1 MSNEMKIIEERLSQ
15 LVTMVGH
22 LRTEQQAFKERMEE
36 GFEAVNLRL
45 DKVEQRLDKVEQ
57 RLDKVEQRLDKV
69 EQRLDKVEQRLDKA
83 EPLLVEIKE
92 ATNFLSHKTGEHDK
106 DIFVL
111 KRYLPSQSL

>member
-1 MSNEMKIIEERLSQ
+1 MSSELKIIEERLSQ
-15 LVTMVGH
+15 LVTMVDH
-22 LRTEQQAFKERMEE
+22 LRTEQQVFKERMEV

-57 RLDKVEQRLDKV
+57 RLDKV
-69 EQRLDKVEQRLDKA
+69 

-111 KRYLPSQSL
+111 KRHLPSQSL